1 MAKLRRD
8 FPSNPTLRNLN
19 INSIK
24 NKIVQL
30 TNICKTSLI
39 EILCIDKTKLESSF
53 PNAQV
58 HLPDYQFPAFRK
70 DWTSSGGGKID
81 YIRNGIIAKRW
92 TVYETQ
98 NTESI
103 FVDITIKKKKSG
115 ILFTYSPPNENNL
128 KLFFE
133 ETTQSTNELLS
144 KFDNIVIAGDLNID
158 PKTAINSDNLLI
170 FVTPLT

>member
-8 FPSNPTLRNLN
+8 FPSNPTIRNLN

-24 NKIVQL
+24 NKTVQL
-30 TNICKTSLI
+30 TNICKTSPI
-39 EILCIDKTKLESSF
+39 EILCIDKTKLESRF

-58 HLPDYQFPAFRK
+58 HLPDYQFPTVRK

-81 YIRNGIIAKRW
+81 YIRDGIIAKRW

-103 FVDITIKKKKSG
+103 FVDITIMKKKSG

-133 ETTQSTNELLS
+133 ETTQSTNQLLS
-144 KFDNIVIAGDLNID
+144 KFDNIVIAGDLSID
-158 PKTAINSDNLLI
+158 KRTAINSDNLLI